1 MKKNKALNIDEVLK
15 SIEPINKA
23 EAPNFFY
30 SKLRLKMEN
39 RVSANSIYWYNTNPI
54 ALIACFCVLIC
65 FNVLMFKKEAI
76 HTKESHNTAIKIPH
90 NDYFL
95 NTELVYE

>member
-1 MKKNKALNIDEVLK
+1 MKNKKTLNIDEVLN

-23 EAPNFFY
+23 QAPNFFY

-39 RVSANSIYWYNTNPI
+39 RVSASNNYWYNTNPI

-65 FNVLMFKKEAI
+65 FNVLMFKKEGL
-76 HTKESHNTAIKIPH
+76 HSNDPKITNVNLQH
-90 NDYFL
+90 NDYYL

>member
-1 MKKNKALNIDEVLK
+1 MKKNKAINIDEVLK

-54 ALIACFCVLIC
+54 ALIACFCALIC
-65 FNVLMFKKEAI
+65 FNVFIFKKGAI
-76 HTKESHNTAIKIPH
+76 NTKEPYNTTIKVQH

-95 NTELVYE
+95 NTELEYE